1 MYLFIIA
8 LPYLN
13 KQIQFYATL
22 ALIWSGP
29 KCCKSRI
36 HLLSTERASCF
47 YWWKL
52 FRVNITC
59 AVRIPRAR
67 NMFLNTRR
75 RFTICIACTVYWS
88 TYITLISTIIHKL
101 SCVIWAC
108 NLSCCISTR
117 MLVTKQLKGQL
128 RWPVISS
135 AIATWSFV
143 TEGHVI
149 GDIANS
155 QLPENLGIRWQ
166 FRMISHVI
174 WWRID

>member
-1 MYLFIIA
+1 MHSVY
-8 LPYLN
+8 
-13 KQIQFYATL
+13 
-22 ALIWSGP
+22 
-29 KCCKSRI
+29 
-36 HLLSTERASCF
+36 CF
-47 YWWKL
+47 
-52 FRVNITC
+52 
-59 AVRIPRAR
+59 
-67 NMFLNTRR
+67 
-75 RFTICIACTVYWS
+75 WS
-88 TYITLISTIIHKL
+88 TYIALISTIIHKL

-155 QLPENLGIRWQ
+155 QLPENLGFRWQ
-166 FRMISHVI
+166 LRMISHVI
-174 WWRID
+174 WWRIDWSHMQCLQGSVSLTYRVSTMHFIVQVVFEVLGMYPRSLGEESWWILQNGNDLETISPLHFELNLPTKSISFVRMW